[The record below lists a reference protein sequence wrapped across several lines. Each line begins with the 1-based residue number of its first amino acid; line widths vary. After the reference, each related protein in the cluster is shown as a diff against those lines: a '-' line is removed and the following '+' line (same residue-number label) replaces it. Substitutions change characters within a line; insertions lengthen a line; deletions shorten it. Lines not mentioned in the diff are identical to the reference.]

1 MRILIVLLFSHEL
14 YQDIMDYSH
23 KGIQMREVYISFMV
37 VESIMILGLIFKIQI
52 NRTVKKWR
60 KRFYT
65 L

>member
-1 MRILIVLLFSHEL
+1 MSFLIVLLFSHEL
-14 YQDIMDYSH
+14 YQDIADYSH
-23 KGIQMREVYISFMV
+23 KGIQMKEVYISFMV
-37 VESIMILGLIFKIQI
+37 VETILIISLIFKIKI